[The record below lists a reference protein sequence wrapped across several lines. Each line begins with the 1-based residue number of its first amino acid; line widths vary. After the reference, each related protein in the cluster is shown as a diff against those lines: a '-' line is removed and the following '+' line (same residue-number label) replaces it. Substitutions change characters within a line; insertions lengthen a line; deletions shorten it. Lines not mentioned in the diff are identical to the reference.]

1 MTAFELAVQDA
12 AGIGVAGRV
21 GADRIELCSAL
32 ALGGL
37 TPSAALIE
45 TAAAGAVPVHVLIR
59 PRAGDFDY
67 DDEERAII
75 VRDVRWARDA
85 GAAGVVVGA
94 TRAGRIDAELV
105 RAVVAEAGGAEVTF
119 HRALDVVADPAAAL
133 LEVAELGVA
142 RVLTSGGAD
151 HAADGSAELARLV
164 RVAAGRIEVMAG
176 GGVTRATAAD
186 ILDTGVD
193 ALHASAK
200 ALRAGAGLALGSAG
214 DAAREVTDEV
224 EASALRRIVAD
235 AGARRRRPLP

>member
-1 MTAFELAVQDA
+1 MIAFELAVQDA
-12 AGIGVAGRV
+12 AGIRIAGRV
-21 GADRIELCSAL
+21 GPDRIELCSAL

-45 TAAAGAVPVHVLIR
+45 AAVAATVPVHVLIR

-67 DDEERAII
+67 DDQERAVI

-94 TRAGRIDAELV
+94 TCGGRIDAELV
-105 RAVVAEAGGAEVTF
+105 RAVVAEAGDAEVTF

-133 LEVAELGVA
+133 REVAELGVA

-151 HAADGSAELARLV
+151 HAADGRETLARLV
-164 RVAAGRIEVMAG
+164 RIAAGRIEVMAG

-186 ILDTGVD
+186 ILATGVD

-214 DAAREVTDEV
+214 DAAREVTDEA
-224 EASALRRIVAD
+224 EAVALRRIVAD
-235 AGARRRRPLP
+235 ARARR